1 VDVKRTEFLIFRAWK
16 LRLLLASAVVIA
28 LIGGWELYR
37 LGLRHGGGDG
47 GSALKA
53 LRAERDGISERLRE
67 LETRNQELERQLALL
82 EHSRRIDEQAYA
94 VFKQER
100 SGLQSEIQGLR
111 DELAFYRGIM
121 SPQQNKVGLEAQDFD
136 VEPAL
141 GTGRY
146 RYQFVVTQLGRNEQV
161 ARGRI
166 ELALEGLQDAKTR
179 RLGMAELSP
188 DGAAAIE
195 YRFRYFQAIDGQ
207 VQLPEGFI
215 PERVLL
221 KAVPATAP
229 RLPLEWTFDWPLERG
244 GASGED

>member
-1 VDVKRTEFLIFRAWK
+1 L
-16 LRLLLASAVVIA
+16 AVVIV

-37 LGLRHGGGDG
+37 LGKRHAGGDG
-47 GSALKA
+47 GSELTA
-53 LRAERDGISERLRE
+53 LRTERDGLSERLRE
-67 LETRNQELERQLALL
+67 LETRNIEVERQLALL

-121 SPQQNKVGLEAQDFD
+121 SPQQNKVGLEAQDFN
-136 VEPAL
+136 VEAAL

-146 RYQFVVTQLGRNEQV
+146 RYHFVVTQLGRNDQV

-166 ELALEGLQDAKTR
+166 EFELEGLQDAKPR
-179 RLGMAELSP
+179 RLGLAELAP
-188 DGAAAIE
+188 DGGGGSAIE

-229 RLPLEWTFDWPLERG
+229 RLPLEWTFDWPLESG
-244 GASGED
+244 GASGEG

>member
-1 VDVKRTEFLIFRAWK
+1 MDVKRTEFLIFRAWK
-16 LRLLLASAVVIA
+16 LRLLLALAAVVV
-28 LIGGWELYR
+28 LVGGWELYR

-47 GSALKA
+47 GTGLVA
-53 LRAERDGISERLRE
+53 LRAERDGLSQRLRE
-67 LETRNQELERQLALL
+67 QEARNLELERQLALL

-121 SPQQNKVGLEAQDFD
+121 SPQQNKVGLEAQDFNI
-136 VEPAL
+136 EAAL

-146 RYQFVVTQLGRNEQV
+146 RYHFVVTQLGRNDQV

-166 ELALEGLQDAKTR
+166 ELVLEGLQDAKPT
-179 RLGMAELSP
+179 RLGLAELSP
-188 DGAAAIE
+188 EGEAGID

-215 PERVLL
+215 PERVML
-221 KAVPATAP
+221 KAIPATAP
-229 RLPLEWTFDWPLERG
+229 RLPLEWTFDWPLETG
-244 GASGED
+244 GASGEG